1 MPNSHQNSSR
11 QFHQACFFTPHPLA
25 KHHNHSKNS
34 SHKSQS
40 HSQANLPPSASKPSQ
55 SSQSQSQSQSQA
67 QSTSKSSHSQ
77 SSSKSQADRTSLLNP
92 VVPSLTTG
100 PTRKIYHKSPPKK
113 LVSNTILK
121 RKNLCSSSSSS
132 SASKTKSKNHVSIDQ
147 INRDLELERHDSSSL
162 SSLFSDEEEEED
174 DDDVESSS
182 DSKESEVII
191 PENPKG
197 IESNQIGISGGE
209 SITREPI
216 SILKKPSTISQSDDL
231 PPQSSPNNLNN
242 KMEIDDLHSDL
253 PSELGEDVCLEYTDF
268 GQDLGFPVTWSE
280 SEYDDDDHEVE
291 EPVDEFAEFL
301 LMDQASEEG
310 EESFGFT
317 QLGSARYTQMIGI
330 ERSEGG
336 ESSTDDDNDDSS
348 QLGYMIIEEFEPMMD
363 DSDQDMTEDSG
374 SDDDDD
380 DDHSMSGGDDGATTD
395 SLDEDDHSG
404 LVRFGIEA
412 ADDSNID
419 PHSDDH
425 LLHQAEEDED
435 ARFFDLPP
443 ASALGSML
451 TNFDLSVISTPDL
464 INNNNLKNLSD
475 SNAIKLPIMGT
486 FPADREDGTNAGR
499 TIIDSEQILP
509 LSPFTGGKVVRYNR
523 FRKLRQRS
531 CTGGESERSSIG
543 GGGTTTPRAEES
555 NDSIA
560 PNGGSSSNLIVE
572 GESGGGGNGDAEETE
587 FDITAFIRGISSIDE
602 GCSDGEKNETNTIE
616 LDGLSRWQR
625 VPMTAFR
632 RRTMMMSYD
641 HHQPDLNSSD
651 SNQQMFIEGA
661 IQPSSSF
668 REIFSGLSR
677 SNNHKS
683 KKSRK
688 KLGSSSSSFTHNLTG
703 ILSPKIYDRRDHRRR
718 LRKTTS
724 YNSNGKQSKL
734 DQDDQD
740 QDQQQQQLLLEPSPI
755 DLQAS
760 SSSSLINIGSA
771 HEIHQSSGS
780 DGFHSRLFEELLVD
794 LNQSSDLINPDP
806 HQSTTTTIATSSSS
820 SNLLIPTPSSS
831 SNPSS
836 SSSLSIVNSSIPNL
850 DHSNTILN
858 FSTDL
863 NNHLQFGNQIGA
875 GSSSGTTNLNS
886 IDHDLIIPNPILNF
900 NI

>member
-25 KHHNHSKNS
+25 KQHNHSKNS

-40 HSQANLPPSASKPSQ
+40 HSQANLPPSASKRI
-55 SSQSQSQSQSQA
+55 A
-67 QSTSKSSHSQ
+67 
-77 SSSKSQADRTSLLNP
+77 
-92 VVPSLTTG
+92 
-100 PTRKIYHKSPPKK
+100 
-113 LVSNTILK
+113 VSVAVSVSGTVNVQVIAL
-121 RKNLCSSSSSS
+121 SIFI
-132 SASKTKSKNHVSIDQ
+132 KSKNHVSIDQ

-616 LDGLSRWQR
+616 
-625 VPMTAFR
+625 FK
-632 RRTMMMSYD
+632 
-641 HHQPDLNSSD
+641 SSD

-661 IQPSSSF
+661 IQPSSSSF

>member
-25 KHHNHSKNS
+25 KQHNHSKNS
-34 SHKSQS
+34 SHKPQS

-55 SSQSQSQSQSQA
+55 SSLSRSLSLR
-67 QSTSKSSHSQ
+67 HSQ
-77 SSSKSQADRTSLLNP
+77 RP
-92 VVPSLTTG
+92 
-100 PTRKIYHKSPPKK
+100 I
-113 LVSNTILK
+113 SNTILK
-121 RKNLCSSSSSS
+121 KKNLCSSSSS

-253 PSELGEDVCLEYTDF
+253 PSELGRISLPSHSPYYTCQKKWETDGVSF
-268 GQDLGFPVTWSE
+268 LSV
-280 SEYDDDDHEVE
+280 DDDDHEVE

-317 QLGSARYTQMIGI
+317 QLGSAQYTQMIGI

-641 HHQPDLNSSD
+641 HHQPDLNPSD

>member
-25 KHHNHSKNS
+25 KQHNHSKNS

-92 VVPSLTTG
+92 V
-100 PTRKIYHKSPPKK
+100 K
-113 LVSNTILK
+113 
-121 RKNLCSSSSSS
+121 KNLCSSSSS

-182 DSKESEVII
+182 DSKD
-191 PENPKG
+191 
-197 IESNQIGISGGE
+197 
-209 SITREPI
+209 
-216 SILKKPSTISQSDDL
+216 TISQSDDL

-317 QLGSARYTQMIGI
+317 QLGSAQYTQMIGI

-661 IQPSSSF
+661 IQPSSSSF

-836 SSSLSIVNSSIPNL
+836 SSSLSI
-850 DHSNTILN
+850 
-858 FSTDL
+858 
-863 NNHLQFGNQIGA
+863 FGNQIGA